1 MMKKKRLGSIV
12 LMIAVAVAV
21 IAGWILASG
30 YFTVKNAGYTMET
43 MEDVLEGKTY
53 LQSREYQQTAAQSMQ
68 GVLEA
73 AARSSRLEK
82 DGAYDPDRIIRIQD
96 YVEDGTIYDDMPE
109 SEKGNGLCYRL
120 GDLYQWSLKGAIVS
134 NKVLNEAYKP
144 LFFGS
149 IQEYANQYD
158 EEYNVLVKQIEDS
171 LEKLQQDVTAYQ
183 QDQKNWAM
191 ESTNVRYALYDMGNG
206 QIYTNAGTLRGV
218 DAPQD
223 QLADF
228 FTSCDTYYIYDSR
241 TGEIRE
247 ANVGGMFTNMNVN
260 SLLDQDEAHLSGEY
274 QFYVAIDTT
283 FPVTDSL
290 SAGAVNYTEAQM
302 TLQPLVKPM
311 IFAGAA
317 LLFLLILVIV
327 RIIMSVMSLADVMM
341 ESAPMAIRIIVFFL
355 AYELI
360 QVVLHKI
367 FGDSRSIE
375 ILIIV
380 GKAAVLAALLWESLQ
395 RQKLL
400 DGVRAIADGNGE
412 TTIDTEH
419 LTRGNRQMAEAIND
433 LGEGL
438 KNALQEQVK
447 SEQMKADLITNV
459 SHDLKTPLTSI
470 INYVYLMKREQID
483 NPKVHEYLEVLDQKS
498 QRLKQLTNDLVE
510 ASRAS
515 SGNVAL
521 NMEKL
526 DLREFLMQTSGEFE
540 EKFAARGLHLMT
552 NCPPHPLFIMADGR
566 RLWRIIENLYR
577 NVEKYAMPNTRVYLN
592 VVTDGSSVAVS
603 MKNISEQPL
612 NISAEELTERF
623 TRGDESR
630 TTEGSGLGLSI
641 AKDLTELQGG
651 KFEIYLDG
659 DLFKV
664 TITFPCVT
672 ETEA

>member
-1 MMKKKRLGSIV
+1 MKKKRLGSIV

-158 EEYNVLVKQIEDS
+158 EEYNVLVRQIEDS

-228 FTSCDTYYIYDSR
+228 FTSCETYYIYDSR
-241 TGEIRE
+241 TGETRE

-290 SAGAVNYTEAQM
+290 SAGAVNYTEAQE

-367 FGDSRSIE
+367 FGDSRSVE

-412 TTIDTEH
+412 TTIETEH

-470 INYVYLMKREQID
+470 INYVDLLEKAQTEEER
-483 NPKVHEYLEVLDQKS
+483 KEYLEVLDRQS
-498 QRLKQLTNDLVE
+498 HQLKKLIDDLMEMSKASTGNMSVFITQVDAVE
-510 ASRAS
+510 SV
-515 SGNVAL
+515 NQAL
-521 NMEKL
+521 GEFADKL
-526 DLREFLMQTSGEFE
+526 DRANLIPVFRHE
-540 EKFAARGLHLMT
+540 EPFVPM
-552 NCPPHPLFIMADGR
+552 MADGK
-566 RLWRIIENLYR
+566 LVWRVLSNLLG
-577 NVEKYAMPNTRVYLN
+577 NAVKYALPGTRLYIDLSRLEGK
-592 VVTDGSSVAVS
+592 VVLSV
-603 MKNISEQPL
+603 KNISR
-612 NISAEELTERF
+612 EELNVDSEELMERF
-623 TRGDESR
+623 VQGDDSR
-630 TTEGSGLGLSI
+630 NTEGSGLGLNI
-641 AKDLTELQGG
+641 AKSLMELQKG
-651 KFEIYLDG
+651 ELQLLVDG

-664 TITFPCVT
+664 TLIFPGI
-672 ETEA
+672 

>member
-1 MMKKKRLGSIV
+1 MKKKRLGSIV

-21 IAGWILASG
+21 IAGWILATG
-30 YFTVKNAGYTMET
+30 YFTVKNAGYSMET

-53 LQSREYQQTAAQSMQ
+53 LQSREYQQKAAQSMQ

-73 AARSSRLEK
+73 AARGSRLEK
-82 DGAYDPDRIIRIQD
+82 DGEYDPDRIIRIQD
-96 YVEDGTIYDDMPE
+96 YVENGIIYDDMPE

-158 EEYNVLVKQIEDS
+158 EEYNVLVSQIEDS
-171 LEKLQQDVTAYQ
+171 LEKLKLDVTAYQ

-223 QLADF
+223 QLTDYF
-228 FTSCDTYYIYDSR
+228 KSCETYYIYDSR
-241 TGEIRE
+241 TGKVEQSNTGTF
-247 ANVGGMFTNMNVN
+247 ANTNVN
-260 SLLDQDEAHLSGEY
+260 SILAQDEAHLSGEY
-274 QFYVAIDTT
+274 QFYVSIDTA
-283 FPVTDSL
+283 FPVSDSL
-290 SAGAVNYTEAQM
+290 STGEANYTEAQM

-317 LLFLLILVIV
+317 LLLLLILVIV
-327 RIIMSVMSLADVMM
+327 RIIMSVMSLADVLM
-341 ESAPMAIRIIVFFL
+341 ENASMAARIVVFFL

-360 QVVLHKI
+360 QLALHRI
-367 FGDSRSIE
+367 FGSSRPVE

-380 GKAAVLAALLWESLQ
+380 AKAAVLAALLWESLQ

-412 TTIDTEH
+412 TAIDTEH
-419 LTRGNRQMAEAIND
+419 LTRGNRQMAEAVND

-470 INYVYLMKREQID
+470 INYVDLMKREQID
-483 NPKVHEYLEVLDQKS
+483 NSKVREYLEVLDQKS

-526 DLREFLMQTSGEFE
+526 DLREFLMQTTGEFE

-651 KFEIYLDG
+651 KFDIYLDG

-664 TITFPCVT
+664 TITFPCNK
-672 ETEA
+672 ETKA